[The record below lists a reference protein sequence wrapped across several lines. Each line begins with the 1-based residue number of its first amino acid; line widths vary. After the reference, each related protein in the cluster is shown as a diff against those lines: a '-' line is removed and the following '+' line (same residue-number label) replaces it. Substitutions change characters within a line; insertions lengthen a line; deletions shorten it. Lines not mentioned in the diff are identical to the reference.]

1 MIAPRGAGGDGS
13 VWDTLVPLFTTGG
26 IVGVVA
32 TVFYRLHKSAIG
44 AERRRA
50 DDWREAYRAERARA
64 DLKEKQI
71 GILLGRVR
79 DDGPAVG
86 G

>member
-1 MIAPRGAGGDGS
+1 MWEMLAP
-13 VWDTLVPLFTTGG
+13 LLTTGG
-26 IVGVVA
+26 IVGVVS
-32 TVFYRLHKSAIG
+32 TVFYRLHRSAVQ

-50 DDWREAYRAERARA
+50 DDWFEAYKAERARA

-79 DDGPAVG
+79 DDGPAVSG
-86 G
+86 